1 MVHPDHRRPLH
12 LAFESYILTIGVPFT
27 SPSKSEALYPRHA
40 VPPRDAP
47 CLASRAPNQDDQ
59 CLKPTHKTCCVAR
72 YTLNLQS
79 GSRRVYISSL
89 CLAPVY
95 ARAQYTKSSVK
106 VPVFCIRLSPPVRV
120 CLLVRPG
127 LASGLSTTVKQ
138 RLDPHLPVALHL
150 LKTRDWREMASE
162 GMLSGW

>member
-1 MVHPDHRRPLH
+1 MVQGLIP
-12 LAFESYILTIGVPFT
+12 
-27 SPSKSEALYPRHA
+27 KSEALCPRHA

-47 CLASRAPNQDDQ
+47 CLTSRALNQDAQ

-72 YTLNLQS
+72 YKLNSQI

-127 LASGLSTTVKQ
+127 LASGLSATVKQ
-138 RLDPHLPVALHL
+138 RLNPHLPVALH
-150 LKTRDWREMASE
+150 RSEASDRREMASE